1 LPRTRASAT
10 RKPPVSFT
18 CERNSVEMQYTSLNL
33 KRIANTL
40 FAVILFASALSA
52 QSTDQNFPTPLRAN
66 EISGVIKARDVG
78 DSRVTTHFYT
88 FEGGQGDL
96 FINVQTANFSGDVD
110 IYIVPGLR
118 PLTKMVM
125 YADAAASETGRVVYL
140 RKPETILLRIEGRT
154 PGDVE
159 ATYRIKL
166 AGSFLASRAPDSTPD
181 VPKVN
186 SETQSNVRVNSVGT
200 ILEVIPKATP
210 QANETPATEVAERAA
225 KSDRTGED
233 KAPVETEKK
242 ASEPTAETPA
252 PKQEVVVTDPL
263 AETAKAKTPP
273 RRTSRARN
281 NRRAVSPAVEE
292 PAEAT
297 VPEAKSEDITPA
309 PPKSARRTSKAK
321 VEKTEAPDPMAN
333 VRLVI
338 RFKDGGVIE
347 RPMTEVSRF
356 SVERATLTVVSKDGT
371 TGRYSM
377 LDVAGVT
384 IE

>member
-1 LPRTRASAT
+1 
-10 RKPPVSFT
+10 
-18 CERNSVEMQYTSLNL
+18 MQYTSLNL
-33 KRIANTL
+33 KLVANTL
-40 FAVILFASALSA
+40 FAVVLFASALSA

-78 DSRVTTHFYT
+78 DSRLTTHFYT

-140 RKPETILLRIEGRT
+140 RRPETILLRIEGRT

-166 AGSFLASRAPDSTPD
+166 AGSFLASRAPDNTQD

-210 QANETPATEVAERAA
+210 QPKETLPAEAAERVG
-225 KSDRTGED
+225 KSDRTEED
-233 KAPVETEKK
+233 KAPDETEKK
-242 ASEPTAETPA
+242 ASEPSAEAPA

-273 RRTSRARN
+273 RRTNRTRN
-281 NRRAVSPAVEE
+281 NRRPVPPAVEE

-297 VPEAKSEDITPA
+297 VPETKSEDVTPA

-321 VEKTEAPDPMAN
+321 VEKTEPPD
-333 VRLVI
+333 
-338 RFKDGGVIE
+338 
-347 RPMTEVSRF
+347 
-356 SVERATLTVVSKDGT
+356 
-371 TGRYSM
+371 
-377 LDVAGVT
+377 
-384 IE
+384 